1 MADNSLA
8 RGRMSGPS
16 SAVAVFGRNWA
27 IFFLLIMIVVFFF
40 TGKNFLTISN
50 VQTILYSATTSLLLA
65 FAETFVIIARGIDL
79 SVGYV
84 MGFSTIVCAGVIR
97 DLYAAQFGVHWPAG
111 VAIALGIAAGL
122 AASVA
127 CGLASGILVARFR
140 VPPFIATLGVLGV
153 AYGIT
158 LHMSDGG
165 FPIAFLPNVLTQIG
179 NGYVYYYNP
188 ALHAYSFFAPP
199 LGTTAAQIKDV
210 VRLVPNVLLLIVVF
224 LVVLWH
230 LLKNTR
236 FGQHTYAIG
245 GSIDAA
251 VRAGIDTR
259 KHLVRVYVLS
269 AVLAGL
275 AGIVWV
281 FQTGQGN
288 FVPMGSNLELF
299 AIAAVIIG
307 GASLNGGKGR
317 IVASLVGVFIISVM
331 DNGLTLSG
339 VETFFRYVATGVI
352 LIVAIVVDQ
361 LFPDLF

>member
-1 MADNSLA
+1 MAEHALA
-8 RGRMSGPS
+8 RESRGPALS
-16 SAVAVFGRNWA
+16 VFGRNWA
-27 IFFLLIMIVVFFF
+27 IFFLLLMFVVFIVS
-40 TGKNFLTISN
+40 GRNFLSVAN
-50 VQTILYSATTSLLLA
+50 LQTILYSACTSLLLA
-65 FAETFVIIARGIDL
+65 YAETFVIIARGIDL

-97 DLYAAQFGVHWPAG
+97 DLYATQFGVHWPAG
-111 VAIALGIAAGL
+111 AAIAVGIIAGL
-122 AASVA
+122 VASLA
-127 CGLASGILVARFR
+127 CGLASGLLVARFR

-153 AYGIT
+153 AYGFT
-158 LHMSDGG
+158 LHASDGG
-165 FPIAFLPNVLTQIG
+165 FPIAFLPNVMTEIG

-188 ALHAYSFFAPP
+188 ALHAHSFFGPP
-199 LGTTAAQIKDV
+199 AGTTAQQIKDL
-210 VRLVPNVLLLIVVF
+210 VRLFPNSLILTLVC

-245 GSIDAA
+245 GSMDAA

-259 KHLVRVYVLS
+259 RHLLQVYVLS
-269 AVLAGL
+269 ALLSGI

-317 IVASLVGVFIISVM
+317 IISTLVGVFILSILA
-331 DNGLTLSG
+331 NGLTLTG
-339 VETFFRYVATGVI
+339 VETFWRYIATGVI

>member
-1 MADNSLA
+1 
-8 RGRMSGPS
+8 
-16 SAVAVFGRNWA
+16 
-27 IFFLLIMIVVFFF
+27 
-40 TGKNFLTISN
+40 
-50 VQTILYSATTSLLLA
+50 
-65 FAETFVIIARGIDL
+65 
-79 SVGYV
+79 
-84 MGFSTIVCAGVIR
+84 VIR

-111 VAIALGIAAGL
+111 VAIALGIVAGL
-122 AASVA
+122 VASLG
-127 CGLASGILVARFR
+127 CGLASGILISRFR

-153 AYGIT
+153 AYGFT
-158 LHMSDGG
+158 LHASDGG

-199 LGTTAAQIKDV
+199 LGTTGPQIKDMM
-210 VRLVPNVLLLIVVF
+210 RLFPNTLIVTLVF
-224 LVVLWH
+224 LLVLWH

-245 GSIDAA
+245 GSMDAA
-251 VRAGIDTR
+251 LRAGIDTR
-259 KHLVRVYVLS
+259 RHLVQVYLLS
-269 AVLAGL
+269 AFLSGL
-275 AGIVWV
+275 AGIIWV

-317 IVASLVGVFIISVM
+317 IMSTLVGVFIIAVM
-331 DNGLTLSG
+331 TNGLTLSG
-339 VETFFRYVATGVI
+339 VETFYRFIATGVI

-361 LFPDLF
+361 LFPDLL

>member
-1 MADNSLA
+1 MADNSIA
-8 RGRMSGPS
+8 RAPRSDRS

-27 IFFLLIMIVVFFF
+27 LFFLLVMIVVFFF
-40 TGKNFLTISN
+40 TGKNFLSLAN
-50 VQTILYSATTSLLLA
+50 FQTIIYSATTSLLLA

-84 MGFSTIVCAGVIR
+84 MGLSTIACAGVIR
-97 DLYAAQFGVHWPAG
+97 DLYAVQFGVHWPAG
-111 VAIALGIAAGL
+111 VAIVLGIVAGIAASL
-122 AASVA
+122 A
-127 CGLASGILVARFR
+127 CGLASGLLVSRYR

-153 AYGIT
+153 AYGFT
-158 LHMSDGG
+158 LHASDGG
-165 FPIAFLPNVLTQIG
+165 FPVAFLPPVLTEVG

-188 ALHAYSFFAPP
+188 ALHASSFFAPP
-199 LGTTAAQIKDV
+199 FGTTGPQIKDML
-210 VRLVPNVLLLIVVF
+210 RLVPNAVLLILVF

-236 FGQHTYAIG
+236 FGQHTYAVG
-245 GSIDAA
+245 GSLDAA

-259 KHLVRVYVLS
+259 RHLLRVYLLS
-269 AVLAGL
+269 AFLAGL
-275 AGIVWV
+275 AGIVAV

-317 IVASLVGVFIISVM
+317 IVASLIGVFIISVM
-331 DNGLTLSG
+331 ANGLTLAG
-339 VETFFRYVATGVI
+339 VETFYRYIATGVI

>member
-1 MADNSLA
+1 MADHSLA
-8 RGRMSGPS
+8 REHMAGRS

-27 IFFLLIMIVVFFF
+27 IFFLLIMIVVFIF
-40 TGKNFLTISN
+40 TGKNFLAISN
-50 VQTILYSATTSLLLA
+50 VQTILYSATSSLLLA

-97 DLYAAQFGVHWPAG
+97 DLYATQFGVHWPAG
-111 VAIALGIAAGL
+111 VAIALGIVAGL
-122 AASVA
+122 AASLA
-127 CGLASGILVARFR
+127 CGLASGILVSRFR

-153 AYGIT
+153 AYGFT
-158 LHMSDGG
+158 LHASDGG
-165 FPIAFLPNVLTQIG
+165 FPIAFLPNVLTEIG
-179 NGYVYYYNP
+179 NGYVYYHNP
-188 ALHAYSFFAPP
+188 ILHASSFFAPP
-199 LGTTAAQIKDV
+199 VGTTGPQIKEL
-210 VRLVPNVLLLIVVF
+210 VRIFPNTLILTLVF

-245 GSIDAA
+245 GSMDAA

-259 KHLVRVYVLS
+259 RHLMQVYVLS
-269 AVLAGL
+269 ALLSGL
-275 AGIVWV
+275 AGIIWV

-317 IVASLVGVFIISVM
+317 IISTLVGVFIISVM
-331 DNGLTLSG
+331 ANGLTLTG
-339 VETFFRYVATGVI
+339 VEPFWRFIATGVI

-361 LFPDLF
+361 LFPDLL